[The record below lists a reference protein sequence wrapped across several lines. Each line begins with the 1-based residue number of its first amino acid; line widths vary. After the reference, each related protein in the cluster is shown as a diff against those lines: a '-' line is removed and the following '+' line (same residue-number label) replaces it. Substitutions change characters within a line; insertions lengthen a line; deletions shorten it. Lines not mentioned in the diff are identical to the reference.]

1 MGFGFNENKLLPI
14 SGYLDPVTAIVAGG
28 VGSAVIGG
36 LGAKS
41 ASRSQNK
48 ASKRS
53 IAEQRRQFDI
63 SRADRAPYRKVGSE
77 ALFSLADMMGV
88 NTQNPYEPGT
98 PEHTAFQNRQKYD
111 FQQTPGYQFRLEQGT
126 NALDASAA
134 ARGNL
139 FSGRQLKA
147 LTEYG
152 QNFGTNEYNNRFN
165 RLASMAGMGQVS
177 SGQSAG
183 LGANYAQQMGGS
195 IYDAGQAR
203 ASGYMGQA
211 NAWQNALNQGLYAY
225 GMSQQ
230 PQMTQWGT
238 IPGSQ
243 QSNMLAAQW

>member
-1 MGFGFNENKLLPI
+1 MGDSIG
-14 SGYLDPVTAIVAGG
+14 AIVGTVGG
-28 VGSAVIGG
+28 ALIGG
-36 LGAKS
+36 PAGAAIGASLGGGYDAS
-41 ASRSQNK
+41 QAAGRASDAMQQASREQLAPQREMWQQGREDTAPWRQAGAQAVGEMQNML
-48 ASKRS
+48 S
-53 IAEQRRQFDI
+53 
-63 SRADRAPYRKVGSE
+63 G
-77 ALFSLADMMGV
+77 
-88 NTQNPYEPGT
+88 N
-98 PEHTAFQNRQKYD
+98 YD
-111 FQQTPGYQFRLEQGT
+111 LTTDPGYQFRLEQGT